1 MYVTC
6 TYFVLTSVMPE
17 PLTISVVN
25 PKGGTGKTTIAV
37 HLAVTSHRAGYP
49 TKLLDTD
56 PQGTALDW
64 SRQTPDDYDGP
75 LIEYVPVS
83 DAVAPA
89 VSGADVVM
97 VDSPARLDE
106 RTGAVLSISDL
117 ALVPVRPSGLDL
129 WGTVEFLDLLQEH
142 TATGL
147 QAAFVASQRDVRTTL
162 SDELERELSQL
173 ELPMLDGLTSRV
185 AYPRSMSEGQT
196 ALDGYDAT
204 AAQEVRVLFED
215 IGSLF

>member
-1 MYVTC
+1 M
-6 TYFVLTSVMPE
+6 SD
-17 PLTISVVN
+17 PLTVSVVN

-37 HLAVTSHRAGYP
+37 HLAVVSHRAGYP

-64 SRQTPDDYDGP
+64 RRQTPGGYDGP
-75 LIEYVPVS
+75 PVQHVGA
-83 DAVAPA
+83 DEKVAPA
-89 VSGADVVM
+89 VQGADVVM

-106 RTGAVLSISDL
+106 RTGAVLSVSDL

-129 WGTVEFLDLLQEH
+129 WGTAELLDVLEEH
-142 TATGL
+142 TAVGL
-147 QAAFVASQRDVRTTL
+147 SAAFVASQRDVRTTL
-162 SDELERELSQL
+162 SDELERELS
-173 ELPMLDGLTSRV
+173 ELGLPLMDGLTSRV

-196 ALDGYDAT
+196 VLDGYDQT
-204 AAQEVRVLFED
+204 AAKEVRVLFEG